1 MSHELDFTKGIAAIA
16 IADGTEMPW
25 HNHVNEY
32 LKPDDSPEQIVK
44 KSGLDFTVRKADIV
58 YQAELDG
65 KDKEGNPI
73 VISKEADNKAV
84 IYRADTGDFL
94 STMSKSNYVPAQP
107 LDLVKGLIEL
117 TRNKGFVIDCVM
129 ALKGGKVIS
138 ALARREIDPG
148 QVDKQGKDVI
158 LPYCGLLTSFDGTLA
173 RSGSLTSVRRVCMNT
188 VRWSLEDENT
198 ITTKQ
203 RNTKEFTLEQAN
215 ALFDKLGEFDASFAK
230 HLEELR
236 EMTKVK
242 FDEEKAARFFAKL
255 YAPEAFD
262 NLDDWDSK
270 AIVDLNSDKVSTN
283 KRNTILDLMNA
294 FYEGPGSDLVTA
306 DGTLYGAVQA
316 VTYFQD
322 HEARTKGDK
331 RWESAFIG
339 NGLRKKDD
347 AYELAREVISA

>member
-16 IADGTEMPW
+16 IADGTQMPW

-32 LKPDDSPEQIVK
+32 LQPDDSPEEIVR
-44 KSGLDFTVRKADIV
+44 KSGLDFTVKKADIV
-58 YQAELDG
+58 YNAELDSG
-65 KDKEGNPI
+65 DTIK
-73 VISKEADNKAV
+73 KEADNRAV

-107 LDLVKGLIEL
+107 LDLVKGLVEL

-129 ALKGGKVIS
+129 ALQGGKVIS
-138 ALARREIDPG
+138 ALARREGDVG
-148 QVDKQGKDVI
+148 QVDKAGKDII

-188 VRWSLEDENT
+188 VRFSLESDST

-215 ALFDKLGEFDASFAK
+215 ALFDKLGEFDASFAR

-242 FDEEKAARFFAKL
+242 VTEEQAARFFAKL

-270 AIVDLNSDKVSTN
+270 AIIDLNSDKVSTN
-283 KRNTILDLMNA
+283 KRNTIADLMNA
-294 FYEGPGSDLVTA
+294 FYDGPGANLKTA
-306 DGTLYGAVQA
+306 DGTLYGMFQA

-322 HEARTKGDK
+322 HEARSKGDK
-331 RWESAFIG
+331 RWESASLG
-339 NGLRKKDD
+339 NGKRKKDE
-347 AYELAREVISA
+347 AYELAKDLISAA